1 MKIIVYGGLLN
12 HCAILVMANA
22 IVKLD
27 SCAEVLIPHRRIQYP
42 ACPLPFI
49 IMWCTFKYQKS
60 NRDAYLVNVH
70 GDHAE
75 LLKVNP
81 AKGCSE
87 HIMLSAPV
95 AVIRDSVKRLLQQG
109 YKKCDRIELSLR
121 GLASN

>member
-1 MKIIVYGGLLN
+1 V
-12 HCAILVMANA
+12 
-22 IVKLD
+22 
-27 SCAEVLIPHRRIQYP
+27 
-42 ACPLPFI
+42 CPLLFI
-49 IMWCTFKYQKS
+49 IMWCTFKYQK
-60 NRDAYLVNVH
+60 NNQDAYLVSVH

-109 YKKCDRIELSLR
+109 YKKCDQIELSLR